1 MSAENYP
8 LFSLHGKSA
17 VITGASTGF
26 DRGMDGSLVL

>member
-8 LFSLHGKSA
+8 LFSLQRKTA
-17 VITGASTGF
+17 IITGASTGF